1 MGIHYHEENVYL
13 DTSLS
18 LTLNN
23 QKVDRSQGLCL
34 ASYKSGEMEV
44 NHLTSLFVFPS
55 LSNASRNMIFIDLP
69 PITSIIFMSNPST
82 YVGTTRV
89 SLWGCLCRKFRWW
102 CPLGLWSLSQLYCHG
117 YLGRVYLPKCCNDA
131 NDSTFVMRGNMI
143 VWLKR
148 GLSSGKSV
156 TSLTLCYV
164 LLPHAPWDEILDVL
178 FGDSTVIG
186 LLSIRLML
194 ATIALDISP
203 HRLYTL
209 SWLCSLRKVVLWHLD
224 WDGSYFPVYGG
235 VEVQD
240 MPRELAHFRSW
251 ELEVV
256 GGLTI
261 SSSGQW

>member
-1 MGIHYHEENVYL
+1 MKRMCI
-13 DTSLS
+13 
-18 LTLNN
+18 LTLICPSPWTIRKLTAPKGYVWRPTNLVRWKSTIWRRCLFFPVYQMPPGTWYLLTCLQSLISFSCQTLQPTLEPQEYHCGGVFVVN
-23 QKVDRSQGLCL
+23 LDDGVLWDCGLFPNCTVMDIWVEYTFQNVAMTPMIL
-34 ASYKSGEMEV
+34 LLLWEG
-44 NHLTSLFVFPS
+44 TWLFG
-55 LSNASRNMIFIDLP
+55 SREAFR
-69 PITSIIFMSNPST
+69 
-82 YVGTTRV
+82 RV
-89 SLWGCLCRKFRWW
+89 R
-102 CPLGLWSLSQLYCHG
+102 
-117 YLGRVYLPKCCNDA
+117 
-131 NDSTFVMRGNMI
+131 
-143 VWLKR
+143 
-148 GLSSGKSV
+148 
-156 TSLTLCYV
+156 V
-164 LLPHAPWDEILDVL
+164 LLLSRCAMYYFHTHLEMRFSMSL